1 MKRVILCV
9 ICLICLTGCE
19 VSYDLTVTEESIN
32 EVTKVYTDISL
43 NEMGKNISNLLIKK
57 KNIAISR

>member
-19 VSYDLTVTEESIN
+19 VSYDLTLTEESIN

-43 NEMGKNISNLLIKK
+43 NEM
-57 KNIAISR
+57 

>member
-1 MKRVILCV
+1 MKRVILCA

-19 VSYDLTVTEESIN
+19 VSYDLTLTEESIN

-43 NEMGKNISNLLIKK
+43 MMKIMITMKVVIKK
-57 KNIAISR
+57 M